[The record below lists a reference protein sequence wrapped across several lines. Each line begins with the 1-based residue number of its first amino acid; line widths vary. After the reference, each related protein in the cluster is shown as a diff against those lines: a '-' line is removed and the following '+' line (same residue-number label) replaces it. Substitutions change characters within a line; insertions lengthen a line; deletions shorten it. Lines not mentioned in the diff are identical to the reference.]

1 MMPASG
7 NTHLNRDLPVPLYQ
21 QVYGIWKRRI
31 ESGEL
36 KPGDR
41 LPTERELCDAYDVS
55 QITVRQA
62 IQMLVNDGLVVRR
75 PRTGTH
81 VAQRKFSQ
89 DLIRL
94 TSFSEDMRSRGLRP
108 GGRVLAVVEEQA
120 DAATADKLQL
130 PMGEPVVRIERL
142 RTAEHE
148 PMAIEV
154 FRIQSSL
161 CPGLAARDIEG
172 LSLYDILTKTYGLDL
187 AWADQSF
194 EASIASQ
201 REAAALDIRRGSPV
215 LRVER
220 LTYSSTRHPLEY
232 TASVYRGDRYKL
244 NVSMKR

>member
-1 MMPASG
+1 MIPVSG
-7 NTHLNRDLPVPLYQ
+7 SMVLNRDLPVPLYQ
-21 QVYGIWKRRI
+21 QVYNIWKRRI
-31 ESGEL
+31 ESGDL

-81 VAQRKFSQ
+81 VAHRKFNQ

-108 GGRVLAVVEEQA
+108 GGRVLAVAEEPA
-120 DAATADKLQL
+120 DALVADKLRL
-130 PMGEPVVRIERL
+130 APKEPVIRIERL
-142 RTAEHE
+142 RTAEDE

-161 CPGLAARDIEG
+161 CPGLAQRDMEG
-172 LSLYDILTKTYGLDL
+172 ASLYDVLTKGYGLDL
-187 AWADQSF
+187 AWADQSL
-194 EASIASQ
+194 EAGLAGQ
-201 REAAALDIRRGSPV
+201 REAAALGIRRGAPV

-220 LTYSSTRHPLEY
+220 LTYNSSRNPLEY
-232 TASVYRGDRYKL
+232 TTSVYRADRYKL

>member
-1 MMPASG
+1 MSASG
-7 NTHLNRDLPVPLYQ
+7 RIQLNRDLPVPLYQ
-21 QVYGIWKRRI
+21 QVYNIWKRRI
-31 ESGEL
+31 ELGEL

-41 LPTERELCDAYDVS
+41 LPTERELCDTYDVS

-81 VAQRKFSQ
+81 VAQRKFNQ

-108 GGRVLAVVEEQA
+108 GGRVLTMVEEPA
-120 DAATADKLQL
+120 DAAVAVRLKLAL
-130 PMGEPVVRIERL
+130 KEPVVRIERL
-142 RTAEHE
+142 RTAENE

-161 CPGLAARDIEG
+161 CPGLAQRDIEG
-172 LSLYDILTKTYGLDL
+172 VSLYDILTKAYGLDL

-194 EASIASQ
+194 EASTASQ
-201 REAAALDIRRGSPV
+201 REAATLEIRKGAPV

-220 LTYSSTRHPLEY
+220 LTYTSTRHPLEY
-232 TASVYRGDRYKL
+232 TTSVYRGDRYKL